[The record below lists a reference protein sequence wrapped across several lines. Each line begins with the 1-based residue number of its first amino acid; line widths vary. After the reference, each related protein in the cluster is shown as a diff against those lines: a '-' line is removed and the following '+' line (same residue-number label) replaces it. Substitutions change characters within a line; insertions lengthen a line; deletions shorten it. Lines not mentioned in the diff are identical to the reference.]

1 MMIFEDE
8 HIRAVY
14 PPKDLISPGGNLPD
28 ILWKAMNVD
37 MSETGISLNANFEFE
52 NPVSI
57 PLNCEAKI
65 VFLTKRNQ

>member
-52 NPVSI
+52 NPVSR
-57 PLNCEAKI
+57 L
-65 VFLTKRNQ
+65 